1 MPIVGVG
8 MVLAVVSMIV
18 AASIEFARK
27 ADIQKN
33 GYIQQEVAGKI
44 FNASDLSVFAQIPQ
58 YTFIG
63 ASEVFASITSE
74 YFCYFPIMEE
84 TKMDKLRTFN

>member
-1 MPIVGVG
+1 

-27 ADIQKN
+27 ADIQKS